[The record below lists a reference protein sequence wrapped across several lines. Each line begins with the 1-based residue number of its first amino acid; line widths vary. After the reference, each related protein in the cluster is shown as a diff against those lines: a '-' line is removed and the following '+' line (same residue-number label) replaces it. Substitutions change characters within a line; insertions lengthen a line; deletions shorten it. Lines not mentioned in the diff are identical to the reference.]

1 MTGMKVDKA
10 LNYVVGVFVYNM
22 VAKLRKE
29 SKNHHTK
36 VYLQSNDT
44 FMGMCL
50 GIFRF
55 VSKYNACSMVCAT
68 PIAVMASATVV

>member
-10 LNYVVGVFVYNM
+10 LNYVVSVFVYNM

-36 VYLQSNDT
+36 VQSNDT

-50 GIFRF
+50 GIFRY
-55 VSKYNACSMVCAT
+55 VSK
-68 PIAVMASATVV
+68 